1 MKKGVLIWMACCIC
15 QMAFAID
22 KRLDEIN
29 TIKKDPAYL
38 YAESTMKSADEA
50 LQVARDLLRDEI
62 IRWTA
67 EELDEP
73 MDSIQA
79 HKLSR
84 DADIMMMNRAGLK
97 RLFVYIKK
105 EVVFPLY
112 KAETPTEEPK
122 PALVI
127 PEPQPATPLPEPA
140 VTPNDSSLVNDTI
153 KQVLMKHFAP
163 KPIKK
168 PGSVIL
174 KVMKAKNF
182 FELKEVMEP
191 LKKSGEILDY
201 GKYLTAKN
209 IADCYLIVYDP
220 AGNIVAW
227 LDKGEKVRKN
237 LKTGKDDA
245 ISNYHGLGAIW
256 FTINEQQ

>member
-1 MKKGVLIWMACCIC
+1 MKKAFGILLMCCVC
-15 QMAFAID
+15 QMVFALD

-29 TIKKDPAYL
+29 AIKKDPAYL

-67 EELDEP
+67 EEMEEP
-73 MDSIQA
+73 MDSISA

-84 DADIMMMNRAGLK
+84 DADIMMMNRAELK

-105 EVVFPLY
+105 EEVSPLY
-112 KAETPTEEPK
+112 KAEPTKE
-122 PALVI
+122 I
-127 PEPQPATPLPEPA
+127 PEPVVGAPTPLPVEPLPELS
-140 VTPNDSSLVNDTI
+140 VEHKDSSLINDTI
-153 KQVLMKHFAP
+153 KQVLMKRFAP
-163 KPIKK
+163 KKVKK
-168 PGSVIL
+168 PSSVIL
-174 KVMKAKNF
+174 KMMKAKNF

-191 LKKSGEILDY
+191 LKESGEILDY

-209 IADCYLIVYDP
+209 PADCYLIVYDP

-227 LDKGEKVRKN
+227 LDKGEKTRKN
-237 LKTGKDDA
+237 LKTGKNDA
-245 ISNYHGLGAIW
+245 ISNYRGLGAIW
-256 FTINEQQ
+256 FTINE